1 MVAVT
6 LHDASL
12 GDIGSAVAC
21 IEILNP
27 QPPIAQ
33 DVGQAAVESS
43 ALKYAPSPG
52 PSAIVP
58 ILVARRESA
67 TANAFEAEVAE
78 DILQSGSQRFDLA
91 FAGVARPS
99 LEATIVTGNAGLSVP
114 KPLIANAL
122 VTASVRNERRGAYNT
137 INSDISV
144 SQTSLHVDNSA
155 FETAFADPLEI
166 ANAERNSP
174 NAAMRVGS
182 DEAEPYSSV
191 EPIGIAIPTRAPQP
205 EFGARAAMETALVQ
219 KASLP
224 ARINGVLAGLVDFQ
238 QGDGTIAIRLRSVV
252 GILHDRS
259 AANAPADLMAGK
271 TIDAQVAVAQ
281 WQAVG
286 VPIRYDPAY
295 DEVEFGID
303 YDDAPQSAKVQ
314 IEQIGVA
321 TTVDERAVIDQIGP

>member
-1 MVAVT
+1 MALGICCPVRSLRLNERRVMPKCSAALLRGIRVRRSAGLACLFGAAIAVVAVT

-114 KPLIANAL
+114 KPLIANAPL
-122 VTASVRNERRGAYNT
+122 TASVCNERRGAYHT
-137 INSDISV
+137 INSDFIIS
-144 SQTSLHVDNSA
+144 
-155 FETAFADPLEI
+155 
-166 ANAERNSP
+166 
-174 NAAMRVGS
+174 
-182 DEAEPYSSV
+182 
-191 EPIGIAIPTRAPQP
+191 
-205 EFGARAAMETALVQ
+205 
-219 KASLP
+219 
-224 ARINGVLAGLVDFQ
+224 
-238 QGDGTIAIRLRSVV
+238 
-252 GILHDRS
+252 
-259 AANAPADLMAGK
+259 
-271 TIDAQVAVAQ
+271 
-281 WQAVG
+281 
-286 VPIRYDPAY
+286 
-295 DEVEFGID
+295 
-303 YDDAPQSAKVQ
+303 
-314 IEQIGVA
+314 
-321 TTVDERAVIDQIGP
+321 